1 MLSDVPRPAW
11 LASMTSDWD
20 VIHPKQ
26 IFTERRERAR
36 DEDVHLTPS
45 QTYGV
50 LPQAEYMAVTGNRV
64 VLNLTGQENMK
75 HVEANDF
82 IIHLRSFQGG
92 IEYSTL
98 PGKVSNA
105 YTVLTPKTDIEPR
118 FYRWVL
124 KSSGYIQEL
133 NASTNQLRD
142 GQSIKFADFA
152 AIDLPLPPVE
162 EQRRIADFLDDQVAR
177 IDEAIQLRTANI
189 DRFKELRQWTVT
201 TTVTGAD
208 SPEPRM
214 ASVPDGSGLAGAIA
228 TWGNQS
234 RWTICKM
241 RDLVRR
247 TKDLGH
253 ADLPLLGVSLASGV
267 RPRSTD
273 DGRPAASLDLSGYKR
288 VRPGDIVMN
297 ALGKPHGSIGRSSV
311 EGITS
316 PAYWVMET
324 TSFADSRYL
333 HYLLRS
339 EHMVNEYQR
348 LGKYLPPNQF
358 DISWDEF
365 RDIAMP
371 IPPVDEQAQIADFL
385 DDFEESLEEQ
395 VALETRGIS
404 LLEERKRALI
414 TAAVTGELD
423 VTTARPIGMGKW
435 VPNVGA
441 GVDAPAVAQ
450 ASSIGG
456 IG

>member
-1 MLSDVPRPAW
+1 VLSEVPRPPW

-20 VIHPKQ
+20 VVHPKQ

-45 QTYGV
+45 QTHGV

-75 HVEANDF
+75 HVEADDF

-162 EQRRIADFLDDQVAR
+162 EQRRIADFLDDQVTRIGGIQAERLGQIALVDAR
-177 IDEAIQLRTANI
+177 WQAGLDEMFPTLAAESDINYVSARHRLRVLPGYA
-189 DRFKELRQWTVT
+189 FP
-201 TTVTGAD
+201 
-208 SPEPRM
+208 S
-214 ASVPDGSGLAGAIA
+214 DGY
-228 TWGNQS
+228 
-234 RWTICKM
+234 
-241 RDLVRR
+241 
-247 TKDLGH
+247 
-253 ADLPLLGVSLASGV
+253 
-267 RPRSTD
+267 STD
-273 DGRPAASLDLSGYKR
+273 DSQIRLLRGINVGIGYLVWDDTVYWERGRAAEVAAFELRANDLVLGMDRPWISGGMRIALVRAEDLPALLLQRVAKLIPSAGTCSEYIYWAYQASAFRHQIETDLSGVSVPHLSAEQILSYRFPDRSLSDQLAVAKQLSESSAETIR
-288 VRPGDIVMN
+288 AREVARAGI
-297 ALGKPHGSIGRSSV
+297 AL
-311 EGITS
+311 
-316 PAYWVMET
+316 
-324 TSFADSRYL
+324 
-333 HYLLRS
+333 
-339 EHMVNEYQR
+339 
-348 LGKYLPPNQF
+348 LG
-358 DISWDEF
+358 
-365 RDIAMP
+365 
-371 IPPVDEQAQIADFL
+371 
-385 DDFEESLEEQ
+385 
-395 VALETRGIS
+395 
-404 LLEERKRALI
+404 ERKRALI

-441 GVDAPAVAQ
+441 GVEAPANAQ